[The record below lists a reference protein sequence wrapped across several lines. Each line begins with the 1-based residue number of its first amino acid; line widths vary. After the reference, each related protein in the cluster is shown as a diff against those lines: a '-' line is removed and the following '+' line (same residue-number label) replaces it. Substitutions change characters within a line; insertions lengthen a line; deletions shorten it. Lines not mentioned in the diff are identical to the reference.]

1 MAEAQTLY
9 DIGEEIIS
17 RLNELIAKLNKI
29 IEYQNEKDYQ
39 NPLLDRN
46 RS

>member
-1 MAEAQTLY
+1 MIEAQIFC

-17 RLNELIAKLNKI
+17 RLNELVAKLNKI
-29 IEYQNEKDYQ
+29 IEYQNEKNFQ

-46 RS
+46 RD